1 MNFKGGYNY
10 IDPFIDNGT
19 MGITDSSMRLY
30 VNDNN
35 KDNLLHFFKS
45 DLLKFLLM
53 ITTYNYGS
61 NQKNEFH
68 IINTFTIPNKKDY
81 YDFYGINNIEKKF
94 IFSFL

>member
-1 MNFKGGYNY
+1 
-10 IDPFIDNGT
+10 
-19 MGITDSSMRLY
+19 
-30 VNDNN
+30 
-35 KDNLLHFFKS
+35 
-45 DLLKFLLM
+45 M